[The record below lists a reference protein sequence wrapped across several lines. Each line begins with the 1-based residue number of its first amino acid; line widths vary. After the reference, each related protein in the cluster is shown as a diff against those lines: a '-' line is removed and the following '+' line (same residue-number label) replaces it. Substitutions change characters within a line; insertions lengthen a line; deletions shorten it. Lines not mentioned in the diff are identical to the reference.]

1 MVNMHMYVPSS
12 TADVYGKRTN
22 NTYVRVL
29 NWMGVQIEIDKY
41 VRTVAGALIWQ
52 PSRSETPTTWAR
64 IWHLR
69 SWLTVRQ
76 RLRAKHEWHDSPHNL
91 KCHLCNFNNGVTD
104 RDWLCAKGSG
114 PSMSDM
120 TALTIRNAICVISK
134 YGVTDRDWLC
144 AKGSGPS
151 MSDMTALT
159 IWNAIYVISKYDVLD
174 RDWLY
179 AKGSGQAWVTWQPS
193 QLETPST

>member
-1 MVNMHMYVPSS
+1 MYELWPELW
-12 TADVYGKRTN
+12 Y
-22 NTYVRVL
+22 
-29 NWMGVQIEIDKY
+29 
-41 VRTVAGALIWQ
+41 
-52 PSRSETPTTWAR
+52 
-64 IWHLR
+64 
-69 SWLTVRQ
+69 
-76 RLRAKHEWHDSPHNL
+76 DSPHDL
-91 KCHLCNFNNGVTD
+91 KRQLLELV
-104 RDWLCAKGSG
+104 SG
-114 PSMSDM
+114 
-120 TALTIRNAICVISK
+120 IS
-134 YGVTDRDWLC
+134 DRDWLC